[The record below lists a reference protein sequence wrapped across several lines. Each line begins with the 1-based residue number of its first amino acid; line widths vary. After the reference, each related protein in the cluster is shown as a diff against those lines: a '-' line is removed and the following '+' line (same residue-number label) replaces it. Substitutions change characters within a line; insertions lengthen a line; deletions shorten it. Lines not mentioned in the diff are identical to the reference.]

1 MNLALLI
8 FISSLIKP
16 FIHDKRIIKL
26 QEKFESVERKF
37 SKFYPYSYL
46 KENYFPFKRKE
57 LKVKNL
63 KNQNDTVKFN
73 ILAIR
78 VAFQREEPDDPL
90 TTGNGWFDLSSKGN
104 PDSVPFFS
112 EPPHDKSYF
121 ETYLESLKAFL
132 TSVGY
137 GRIKIKKYVVKPD
150 KNDSFYVLP
159 YSMRYYGDPKHF
171 EEGLVKLL
179 VDALHLS
186 DQDETI
192 SFMDIDNNGVKDYKE
207 GIRDIYII
215 FHAGSTWQT
224 DLLGDTPYDIATVTI
239 PQGALEYYTGEK
251 YILLNGGIDTVVS
264 GILLPEQ
271 PSQDG
276 IEVELQ
282 GLLFHEF
289 PHDAFYATDLYG
301 VNGLSSG
308 VGAWCLLGTGGW
320 NEVGAKNLE
329 GKIESVFGAIPS
341 FPSAWTRMWFDYVIE
356 VTPKRFFEPEEWLRE
371 TIDPLWG
378 FSIYKGMVD
387 TFVPYVEE
395 REFSIYEATEP
406 SQDTVNY
413 LPDSVR
419 FPKIIFI
426 PIDEYE
432 YYLLEYR
439 NDLLFGSNELKGF
452 FKKGA
457 LIFPYGAWDFL
468 LPGSGLL
475 VWHIDERVVIDHYWE
490 VNSYPPYKGVDIVE
504 ADGIQDFDRWTESP
518 ETFYG
523 SEYDVFFKGFKDN
536 FSYRTFPSSK
546 AKSGGNT
553 FIEIKDISER
563 RKHKISFKLKNNFLK
578 LYIKDYLPK
587 DILPLNAFFAKKK
600 NYIISLIGGFR
611 NYYGDTVYF
620 TDGVNNFYSG
630 FFIFDT
636 SGSLL
641 KTINLKPII
650 SLPFSIS
657 DLDGDGDFEIF
668 YLKKGKLSL
677 LKLNSTFDTFTFN
690 SLPLF
695 SSVPSLYDID
705 GDRVQEIML
714 TGEDYF
720 LYLLSG
726 KKPDSVIY
734 KTYAGSKSKSGVIL
748 SRNPPLLSFVG
759 VDGVLRVFDYSFNK
773 LREVFNPYFG
783 FSEFPSICADYDGDG
798 FDEIMGIRGN
808 DNIYFFDYNEDKF
821 YERKIDDI
829 IVSSPSVF
837 DVDKNGLP
845 DFVFKTEKKLYSFN
859 YLLSLNDNF
868 PFDISE
874 VNELEKYLSP
884 ISSDKNLLY
893 PVKNSINSLSGVE
906 EFNINLSSFGVKD
919 IFFDEDG
926 DLFIFLGTGEI
937 KVFDY
942 SENPFYF
949 TYGGNFERNFYFDKV
964 FEKIFSN
971 EKVSLIVYPSV
982 IKNKRGF
989 IRVLTKE
996 KGNLNL
1002 SFYTFSGHPVG
1013 EKSIY
1018 ISDINVEKDISFDFS
1033 FLTPGPYILKWKI
1046 NKEEGIFKFFVE
1058 K

>member
-1 MNLALLI
+1 MSLVLFI
-8 FISSLIKP
+8 FFSSISKP
-16 FIHDKRIIKL
+16 LFPDKKVINIQK
-26 QEKFESVERKF
+26 KFEIIEKKF
-37 SKFYPYSYL
+37 SKFYPYLYL

-57 LKVKNL
+57 IKIQKTKNET
-63 KNQNDTVKFN
+63 DTVKFN

-78 VAFQREEPDDPL
+78 VAFQKEEPDDPL

-104 PDSVPFFS
+104 PDSIPFFS
-112 EPPHDKSYF
+112 EPPHDKKYF

-132 TSVGY
+132 ASVGY

-159 YSMRYYGDPKHF
+159 YPMRYYGDSEHF

-192 SFMDIDNNGVKDYKE
+192 NFMDIDNNGIKDYKE

-224 DLLGDTPYDIATVTI
+224 DFGDTPYDIATVTI

-251 YILLNGGIDTVVS
+251 YVILNGGIDTVVS

-308 VGAWCLLGTGGW
+308 VGSWCLMGTGGW
-320 NEVGAKNLE
+320 NEVGAENLN
-329 GKIESVFGAIPS
+329 GDIESVFGAIPS
-341 FPSAWTRMWFDYVIE
+341 FPSAWMKLWFDYAIQVVPE
-356 VTPKRFFEPEEWLRE
+356 RFFVPDEWYREP
-371 TIDPLWG
+371 IKPLWG

-387 TFVPYVEE
+387 TFIPYLEE
-395 REFSIYEATEP
+395 RDFSIYEATEP
-406 SQDTVNY
+406 SQDTINY

-419 FPKIIFI
+419 FPKVIFI

-432 YYLLEYR
+432 YFLLEYR
-439 NDLLFGSNELKGF
+439 NDLLFGNNELKGF

-457 LIFPYGAWDFL
+457 LISPYGAWDFL

-475 VWHIDERVVIDHYWE
+475 VWHIDERVIIEHYWE
-490 VNSYPPYKGVDIVE
+490 VNSYPPYKGVDLVE
-504 ADGIQDFDRWTESP
+504 ADGIQDFDKWTDSP

-523 SEYDVFFKGFKDN
+523 SEYDAFFKGFKDN
-536 FSYRTFPSSK
+536 FSYKTFPSSK
-546 AKSGGNT
+546 ARSGGNT

-563 RKHKISFKLKNNFLK
+563 RKHKINFKLKNNFLK
-578 LYIKDYLPK
+578 LHIKDYLPP
-587 DILPLNAFFAKKK
+587 DILPLNAFFSKKK
-600 NYIISLIGGFR
+600 NFIVSLIGGFK

-620 TDGVNNFYSG
+620 TNGINNFYSA
-630 FFIFDT
+630 FFVFDT
-636 SGSLL
+636 SVSLL
-641 KTINLKPII
+641 NTIYLKPII
-650 SLPFSIS
+650 SSPFAIS
-657 DLDGDGDFEIF
+657 DINRDSILEIF
-668 YLKKGKLSL
+668 YLKNGKLSL
-677 LKLNSTFDTFTFN
+677 LKLNNTFDTVSFN
-690 SLPLF
+690 TLPMF
-695 SSVPSLYDID
+695 SSIPSLYDINND
-705 GDRVQEIML
+705 GEEEIIL

-726 KKPDSVIY
+726 KKPDSVIN
-734 KTYAGSKSKSGVIL
+734 KTYAGSKSKSGIII
-748 SRNPPLLSFVG
+748 SRNPSLIYFMG
-759 VDGVLRVFDYSFNK
+759 TDGVLRVFDYNFNK
-773 LREVFNPYFG
+773 LKEVFNPYYG
-783 FSEFPSICADYDGDG
+783 FSEFPSICADYDNDG
-798 FDEIMGIRGN
+798 FDEIMGIRGKN
-808 DNIYFFDYNEDKF
+808 NVYFFDYIEDKF

-829 IVSSPSVF
+829 IVSPPAVF
-837 DVDKNGLP
+837 DVDKDGLP
-845 DFVFKTEKKLYSFN
+845 DFVFKTENKFYSFN
-859 YLLSLNDNF
+859 YLLALNNNF
-868 PFDISE
+868 PLDISSF
-874 VNELEKYLSP
+874 NGLKRYLSP
-884 ISSDKNLLY
+884 ISSDKNLIF
-893 PVKNSINSLSGVE
+893 SIGNRLTSLTFLE
-906 EFNINLSSFGVKD
+906 EFNINLSSFGVED

-937 KVFDY
+937 KVFAY
-942 SENPFYF
+942 SEIPFYF
-949 TYGGNFERNFYFDKV
+949 TYGGNFERNFYFGKK
-964 FEKIFSN
+964 FEKLFS
-971 EKVSLIVYPSV
+971 EKKISLIVYPSV
-982 IKNKRGF
+982 IKNKKGF
-989 IRVLTKE
+989 IRIFTKE
-996 KGNLNL
+996 KGNLSLN
-1002 SFYTFSGHPVG
+1002 FYTFSGHLVG
-1013 EKSIY
+1013 EKNIY

-1046 NKEEGIFKFFVE
+1046 NKEEGLFKFFVE